1 MLNSITSVLSYTDR
15 AISATPAGSRKI
27 ALARTLIA
35 SGQLSVL
42 LFTDWHALFVPTD
55 GGSFGPSCNG
65 VGRVGAYCMMY
76 DSVGL
81 VFPSVV
87 MIVGL
92 VIVLS
97 GFFPRYTGILHA
109 WVTLSISP
117 ATSLPDGGEA
127 VSQIVV
133 VILAVVLLSDGRLNH
148 WHATTS
154 SGSPLLP
161 VTWAASHLL
170 RFQLIW
176 VYLNAAISKTSVPE
190 WKDGTAV
197 YFITL
202 DPMFGTSG
210 PFGLIFDWLVNIPVF
225 SLLMT
230 WGAIVIEVAI
240 ALLLLG
246 SARWRPAAF
255 WLAVLLH
262 GMFIAMIGLWSFA
275 FVMIG
280 AVLAATGPTLKLY
293 DIAFW
298 NWFDERSSNSLSNM
312 EEVRG

>member
-1 MLNSITSVLSYTDR
+1 
-15 AISATPAGSRKI
+15 
-27 ALARTLIA
+27 
-35 SGQLSVL
+35 
-42 LFTDWHALFVPTD
+42 
-55 GGSFGPSCNG
+55 
-65 VGRVGAYCMMY
+65 MMH

-109 WVTLSISP
+109 WVTLSMSP
-117 ATSLPDGGEA
+117 AISLPDGGEA

-210 PFGLIFDWLVNIPVF
+210 PFGPIFDWLVNIPVF

-230 WGAIVIEVAI
+230 WGGYSYRGCDSVALARLRPVAAGGVLVSCPSPWNVYRNDWVVVVCFCDDRRCARGNRTYIE
-240 ALLLLG
+240 ALRYRLLEL
-246 SARWRPAAF
+246 
-255 WLAVLLH
+255 V
-262 GMFIAMIGLWSFA
+262 
-275 FVMIG
+275 
-280 AVLAATGPTLKLY
+280 
-293 DIAFW
+293 
-298 NWFDERSSNSLSNM
+298 
-312 EEVRG
+312 